1 MFDLN
6 TAGAR
11 QALRMQQPDEEMEVR
26 VRYQGRIFDITF
38 LPDEDGTQPTD
49 PNDHPVTDEQ
59 AKG

>member
-26 VRYQGRIFDITF
+26 VRYQGRIFDISSSLTRMA
-38 LPDEDGTQPTD
+38 PNPPT
-49 PNDHPVTDEQ
+49 PTITR
-59 AKG
+59 